1 MSNRHLARSIVMQT
15 LFAWDFQARSENLV
29 EPLIKYTLD
38 EFGAGI
44 EDPEFIANL
53 TRGIVQKRAVLDE
66 IIGKAA
72 PDWPVDKISGV
83 DRNALRIGLYE
94 LLFSD
99 RDHVPPKVAINEAI
113 ELAKSYG
120 GENSGRFIN
129 GVLGAIYREIGEPGK
144 DQVGKKKEEVDLS
157 KLPIEKKGGAVV
169 YSIDDTGKIRFA
181 MVHDVFGYW
190 TLSKGGIDDAA
201 DEATGTQ
208 REIKEELGLDIEIK
222 SLLGENEYIANH
234 PEKGKIRKQ
243 VKYYLAQ
250 SPYQAVALQKMTGG
264 LDDAKW
270 FDIEDI
276 GDLRMYED
284 VTGMMQQAVE
294 KITSELTAK
303 E

>member
-15 LFAWDFQARSENLV
+15 LFAWDFQARSEDLV

-94 LLFSD
+94 LLFGD

-129 GVLGAIYREIGEPGK
+129 GVLGAVYREIGEPGK
-144 DQVGKKKEEVDLS
+144 DQVGKKKEDIDLT

-169 YSIDDTGKIRFA
+169 YSIDGGKIRFV

-190 TLSKGGIDDAA
+190 TLSKGGIDDAP
-201 DEATGTQ
+201 DEITGTQ
-208 REIKEELGLDIEIK
+208 REIKDELGLDIEIK
-222 SLLGENEYIANH
+222 TLLGENEYIANH

-250 SPYQAVALQKMTGG
+250 SPYQTLVLEKGTGG

>member
-1 MSNRHLARSIVMQT
+1 MQT
-15 LFAWDFQARSENLV
+15 LFAWDFQARSEDLV

-94 LLFSD
+94 LLFGD

-129 GVLGAIYREIGEPGK
+129 GVLGAVYREIGEPGK
-144 DQVGKKKEEVDLS
+144 DQVGKKKEDIDLT

-169 YSIDDTGKIRFA
+169 YSIDGGKIRFV

-190 TLSKGGIDDAA
+190 TLSKGGIDDAP
-201 DEATGTQ
+201 DEITGTQ
-208 REIKEELGLDIEIK
+208 REIKDELGLDIEIK
-222 SLLGENEYIANH
+222 TLLGENEYIANH

-250 SPYQAVALQKMTGG
+250 SPYQTLVLEKGTGG

>member
-1 MSNRHLARSIVMQT
+1 MQT
-15 LFAWDFQARSENLV
+15 LFAWDFQARSEDLV

-94 LLFSD
+94 LLFGD
-99 RDHVPPKVAINEAI
+99 RENVPPKVAINEAI

-129 GVLGAIYREIGEPGK
+129 GVLGAVYREIGEPGK
-144 DQVGKKKEEVDLS
+144 DQVGKKKEDIDLT

-169 YSIDDTGKIRFA
+169 YSIDGGKIRFA

-190 TLSKGGIDDAA
+190 TLSKGGIDDAP
-201 DEATGTQ
+201 DEITGTQ
-208 REIKEELGLDIEIK
+208 REIKDELGLDIEIK
-222 SLLGENEYIANH
+222 TLLGENEYIANH

-250 SPYQAVALQKMTGG
+250 SPYQALVLEKGTGG

>member
-1 MSNRHLARSIVMQT
+1 M
-15 LFAWDFQARSENLV
+15 
-29 EPLIKYTLD
+29 
-38 EFGAGI
+38 
-44 EDPEFIANL
+44 
-53 TRGIVQKRAVLDE
+53 
-66 IIGKAA
+66 
-72 PDWPVDKISGV
+72 
-83 DRNALRIGLYE
+83 
-94 LLFSD
+94 
-99 RDHVPPKVAINEAI
+99 
-113 ELAKSYG
+113 
-120 GENSGRFIN
+120 
-129 GVLGAIYREIGEPGK
+129 LGAVYREIGEPGK
-144 DQVGKKKEEVDLS
+144 DQVGKKKEDIDLT

-169 YSIDDTGKIRFA
+169 YSIDGGKIRFV

-190 TLSKGGIDDAA
+190 TLSKGGIDDAP
-201 DEATGTQ
+201 DEITGTQ
-208 REIKEELGLDIEIK
+208 REIKDELGLDIEIK
-222 SLLGENEYIANH
+222 TLLGENEYIANH

-250 SPYQAVALQKMTGG
+250 SPYQTLVLEKGTGG